1 MEVDEMLLRGDKR
14 HLLIEVSGGQVPD
27 GSRAPIEYNLYLV
40 EDGEIDEEAISLGR
54 VDDGSHIEGF
64 FKYLELLDIQIEEA
78 NCTEIAEVFDL
89 MQPAKSLLKSFDD
102 LCFRRPG
109 DILDEQEAKVKSG
122 VRLRY
127 TGESMIFVRSKKEDV
142 AGKYRNVIHPPL
154 FSDDGKVRRITFW
167 MANEATGDLE
177 RWKIIEDAGGE
188 RRVEGEV
195 VEEDLVFG
203 ISVKVE
209 DK

>member
-1 MEVDEMLLRGDKR
+1 MLVLEHSGRRYLFLQAFIPITKSDCPVNDIKFSFVMVGGPDE
-14 HLLIEVSGGQVPD
+14 
-27 GSRAPIEYNLYLV
+27 PIE
-40 EDGEIDEEAISLGR
+40 LGR
-54 VDDGSHIEGF
+54 LRDGSHIDGF
-64 FKYLELLDIQIEEA
+64 FKALEMLGISIDEA
-78 NCTEIAEVFDL
+78 NCAKIVELFDF
-89 MQPAKSLLKSFDD
+89 MQPSKSLLKSFDD